1 MNEYGILLHYTEQ
14 KISNEDNENIFQLIK
29 QCAKEIDNNIN
40 NNGGIFGIN
49 LKTHVLKVKTAEIW
63 LTSETQ
69 NVQNL
74 VLPYLKSNNNIIA
87 LHGPYSL
94 QDDIDRT
101 KYIYMKTGRG
111 PKEDLS
117 KLKNTSTF
125 FTSRVD
131 EHSKFAFIKNIIL
144 ERKDLKKIY
153 FVNDGPKT
161 STRLQAKEIQLKKL
175 KPKNF
180 LSINYV
186 KFKEQDDIQRELEK
200 LYKKVTKDDIILLD
214 VGLRVFKNIFDY
226 YNKYPEK
233 IGLIILSF
241 GTLEGRFDKINFPL
255 IESKNAQ
262 LIYTP
267 IGLQNL
273 YNKTNI
279 KTTERLRELALSSV
293 YRLDYPLL
301 LKQAADMVLDKPK
314 NRKELINALASSIR
328 KINGKDETFVGVR
341 HVLAFVKNN
350 LNIVKDHFGYIFPK
364 SLNVKGSFH
373 KIFYHTQFFP
383 NNNKV
388 IQVNTNLIGIDIV
401 RVTNVN
407 IANGTWGCEFYL
419 DVSSKQ
425 QDPIKIIIFNN
436 LSIIDDKFEYKL
448 IESIKDNESEIL
460 IQGIML
466 LQT

>member
-1 MNEYGILLHYTEQ
+1 MG
-14 KISNEDNENIFQLIK
+14 
-29 QCAKEIDNNIN
+29 
-40 NNGGIFGIN
+40 
-49 LKTHVLKVKTAEIW
+49 
-63 LTSETQ
+63 
-69 NVQNL
+69 L
-74 VLPYLKSNNNIIA
+74 V
-87 LHGPYSL
+87 
-94 QDDIDRT
+94 
-101 KYIYMKTGRG
+101 
-111 PKEDLS
+111 
-117 KLKNTSTF
+117 
-125 FTSRVD
+125 
-131 EHSKFAFIKNIIL
+131 
-144 ERKDLKKIY
+144 
-153 FVNDGPKT
+153 
-161 STRLQAKEIQLKKL
+161 
-175 KPKNF
+175 
-180 LSINYV
+180 
-186 KFKEQDDIQRELEK
+186 
-200 LYKKVTKDDIILLD
+200 
-214 VGLRVFKNIFDY
+214 
-226 YNKYPEK
+226 
-233 IGLIILSF
+233 ILSF

-255 IESKNAQ
+255 IESKNSQ

-273 YNKTNI
+273 YNKTTI
-279 KTTERLRELALSSV
+279 ETTERLRELALSSV

-301 LKQAADMVLDKPK
+301 LKQAADMVLDIPK

-341 HVLAFVKNN
+341 HVLAFENN

-383 NNNKV
+383 KDNKV

-419 DVSSKQ
+419 DVSSKD

-448 IESIKDNESEIL
+448 IESIKDNES
-460 IQGIML
+460 GNFDTSIML